1 MQLLTRIRAE
11 ISHSSGA
18 AFNLAMQEKKYHQ
31 FAERLI
37 SAKNEAA
44 HVALR
49 TARSEKERDSIGSN
63 ISKYEIFLNTL
74 STVRPG
80 AIPKSSAAILR
91 YDGKL
96 PRLKVQKENPNGHE
110 YFLPY
115 NNRAEIIRVTAARQ
129 NLI

>member
-18 AFNLAMQEKKYHQ
+18 AFNLAMQEKNTTNLQNASFPPRTK
-31 FAERLI
+31 
-37 SAKNEAA
+37 
-44 HVALR
+44 LR
-49 TARSEKERDSIGSN
+49 TLHSERRVQKKRDSIGSN